1 MGIILNAFTNFMTS
15 YFNGIVAM
23 LKSVEVI
30 IGLCFAILGVATAF
44 LARRIT
50 RIIRKRNDIDDND
63 PALLTIK
70 AVGLVFMLIAFLIL
84 VFQSIA

>member
-15 YFNGIVAM
+15 YLDGLVAM
-23 LKSVEVI
+23 LKSMDVI
-30 IGLCFAILGVATAF
+30 IGMSFAILGVATAF

-63 PALLTIK
+63 PALITIK

-84 VFQSIA
+84 VFQTIA